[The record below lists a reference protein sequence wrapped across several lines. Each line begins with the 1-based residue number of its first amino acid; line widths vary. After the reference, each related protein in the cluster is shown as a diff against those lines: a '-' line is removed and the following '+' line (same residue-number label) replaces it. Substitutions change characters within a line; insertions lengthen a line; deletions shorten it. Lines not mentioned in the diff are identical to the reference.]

1 MAMTKPQTSKIDLAE
16 MVGVDARGTPVID
29 RFRRISTPRGQLQTT
44 NRGEQREV
52 VTSRRVPFGL
62 SSLAAVVCLALS
74 CPAAVALTGLQ
85 DVAVPGSGTDEAG
98 AFCSDFT
105 LTAAQARSAL
115 QAAQP
120 SPERH
125 FLINTNGC
133 RATFVGKRAS
143 PAPLSCGNCAQGEME
158 PFPSRMGTNTT
169 SAGAG
174 CRRRFGASRK

>member
-1 MAMTKPQTSKIDLAE
+1 
-16 MVGVDARGTPVID
+16 
-29 RFRRISTPRGQLQTT
+29 
-44 NRGEQREV
+44 
-52 VTSRRVPFGL
+52 VPFGL

-85 DVAVPGSGTDEAG
+85 DVAVLGSGTDEAG

-120 SPERH
+120 IARTT
-125 FLINTNGC
+125 FLNKYEWLPCYVRGKARIAGATILWELRAGGNG
-133 RATFVGKRAS
+133 TFSFRD
-143 PAPLSCGNCAQGEME
+143 GNQHYIGC
-158 PFPSRMGTNTT
+158 
-169 SAGAG
+169 AG